1 MFVEGGIEAYRNIQP
16 PLTWRYSVPMDEW
29 LIYKGA
35 LCRLRHNIDV
45 NEGHVNGALY
55 WVSWKLAL

>member
-1 MFVEGGIEAYRNIQP
+1 MEAYRNIQP